1 MAVRSEPLNNKP
13 TARAVGAGCMA
24 RIGVLFLL
32 VSVGPLIVFLN
43 GGYSILGMG
52 YLADK
57 IGPYGRL
64 FWSTATYF
72 TVSIPIAERAGLPLA
87 QPVLPWFMV
96 AGITFLEVSLILYR
110 LRNVNA
116 GLWLNGAGV
125 IVGAFDYITTAAGVA
140 FALPPSQLGILWYA
154 WAVLAVFIAVPLTFS
169 FEGLLAKAL
178 KGR

>member
-1 MAVRSEPLNNKP
+1 MSNVRSEPLRSASATP
-13 TARAVGAGCMA
+13 VGAGCIA
-24 RIGVLFLL
+24 RLGVLFLL
-32 VSVGPLIVFLN
+32 ISVGPLIVFLN

-72 TVSIPIAERAGLPLA
+72 TVNVPIAQRAGLPLA
-87 QPVLPWFMV
+87 QPILPWMMV

-110 LRNVNA
+110 LRKINA
-116 GLWLNGAGV
+116 GLWLNGAGL
-125 IVGAFDYITTAAGVA
+125 IVGAFDYTTTAAGVA
-140 FALPPSQLGILWYA
+140 FALPITGILWYA
-154 WAVLAVFIAVPLTFS
+154 WAVLAMIIAAPLTFS

>member
-1 MAVRSEPLNNKP
+1 MSNVRSEPLRS
-13 TARAVGAGCMA
+13 ASAVPAGAGCIA
-24 RIGVLFLL
+24 RLGVLFLL
-32 VSVGPLIVFLN
+32 ISVGPLIVFLN
-43 GGYSILGMG
+43 GGYSILGMA

-72 TVSIPIAERAGLPLA
+72 TVNVPIAQRAGLPLA
-87 QPVLPWFMV
+87 QPVLPWMMV

-110 LRNVNA
+110 LRKINA
-116 GLWLNGAGV
+116 GLWLNGAGLV
-125 IVGAFDYITTAAGVA
+125 VGAFDYITTTAGVA
-140 FALPPSQLGILWYA
+140 FALPITGILWYA
-154 WAVLAVFIAVPLTFS
+154 WAVLAIIIAAPLTFS